1 MHVNLIS
8 TVSSWSEAVHRPWC
22 KEVRWYGTENS
33 PLPQKRVQK
42 TIYLL

>member
-8 TVSSWSEAVHRPWC
+8 TVSFWSEAIHRPWC
-22 KEVRWYGTENS
+22 KEVRWYRTENRLLHQES
-33 PLPQKRVQK
+33 VQK